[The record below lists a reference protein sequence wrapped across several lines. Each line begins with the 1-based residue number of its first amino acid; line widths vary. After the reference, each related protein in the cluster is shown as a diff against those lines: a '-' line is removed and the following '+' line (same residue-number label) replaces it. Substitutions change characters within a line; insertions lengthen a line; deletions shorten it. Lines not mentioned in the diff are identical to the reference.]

1 MMTDTTR
8 LRCNICGGENFVD
21 MPERPKV
28 RCASCGSLERT
39 RVCAL
44 RLQGDLAPRPGA
56 NVLHF
61 APERGLSQFL
71 RTLSQGNYR
80 AVDIAPE
87 NYPGLGAERFDLCR
101 DVFSL
106 PESTYD
112 IIVMNHVL
120 EHIECNYS
128 AVLLRLARALTDDG
142 VLMFSVPVDGE
153 EFRDNIALGTDA
165 EKAARFGAFRHYR
178 NFGRAF
184 IGQTLGMLFD
194 MPSDYDL
201 TRHVTEA
208 QLREAAIRPHHWRK
222 VTGASVFVVR
232 RRDVRV

>member
-1 MMTDTTR
+1 MTDAIR
-8 LRCNICGGENFVD
+8 LRCNICGGEEFLD
-21 MPERPKV
+21 LPGRPKV

-44 RLQGDLAPRPGA
+44 RLQGDLAPPAGA
-56 NVLHF
+56 RILHF
-61 APERGLSQFL
+61 APERGLAGFL
-71 RTLSQGNYR
+71 RNLSQGHYR
-80 AVDIAPE
+80 AVDIAPD
-87 NYPGLGAERFDLCR
+87 NYPGLGVEKFDLCQ

-128 AVLLRLARALTDDG
+128 AVLLRLARSLTDTG
-142 VLMFSVPVDGE
+142 VLMFSVPVEGE
-153 EFRDNIALGTDA
+153 EFRDNIALGSLE
-165 EKAARFGAFRHYR
+165 EKSGRFGAFRHYR

-184 IGQTLGMLFD
+184 IGQTLGMLFN
-194 MPSDYDL
+194 MSPGYDL
-201 TRHVTEA
+201 TKFATEA
-208 QLREAAIRPHHWRK
+208 QLREMSIRPHHWHK

-232 RRDVRV
+232 KGDIRV